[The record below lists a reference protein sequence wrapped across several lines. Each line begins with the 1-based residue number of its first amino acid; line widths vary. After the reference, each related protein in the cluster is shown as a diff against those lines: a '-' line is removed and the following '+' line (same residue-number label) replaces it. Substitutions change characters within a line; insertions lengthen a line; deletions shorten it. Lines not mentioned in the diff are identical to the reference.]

1 MNPSKLL
8 DWRGQTCVVAASG
21 PSLRSNMLSLLDD
34 VRIITTNTSWELFPS
49 VDVVYACDMLWWKLN
64 HQKVRA
70 AGLHDRC
77 WTQDRASAERWQLNW
92 IRQAARPGLGTK
104 ELHVNGNSG
113 FGAINLAYLFGARR
127 ILLLGFD
134 MREVKGKKHWHP
146 DHPKPCVQNMPFKE
160 WLFKSVALARDLE
173 KEGCEVINCCLDSA
187 LTVFKKMPLE
197 EALRGSQTPP
207 ISA

>member
-1 MNPSKLL
+1 MNLSKLL
-8 DWRGQTCVVAASG
+8 DWRGQTAVIAASG
-21 PSLRSNMLSLLDD
+21 PSLTDAQINA
-34 VRIITTNTSWELFPS
+34 VRAAGVRLITTNTTHERAPWA
-49 VDVVYACDMLWWKLN
+49 DVHYACDLLWWKTN
-64 HQKVRA
+64 ITKVRTKA
-70 AGLHDRC
+70 AC

-104 ELHVNGNSG
+104 DLHVNGNSG

-134 MREVKGKKHWHP
+134 MREVGGRKHWHI

-207 ISA
+207 PSA